1 MSPGNVTESD
11 KVTLVT
17 SDEPPQRYIISRS
30 KLMLM
35 SGFFLDRLSNPNMD
49 TDEDDREI
57 NLTEKAAHL
66 QGFLAVVQ
74 GEDVDEMLSTL
85 DYDDWISLGRLAS
98 KFECRV
104 ALKEVLLKIW

>member
-17 SDEPPQRYIISRS
+17 SDEPPQRYIVSRS

-35 SGFFLDRLSNPNMD
+35 SGFFLDQLSDSTLD
-49 TDEDDREI
+49 TAEDDREI

-66 QGFLAVVQ
+66 QGFLAVVR
-74 GEDVDEMLSTL
+74 GEEVDAMLSTL
-85 DYDDWISLGRLAS
+85 DYDDWISLRRLAS

-104 ALKEVLLKIW
+104 ALKEVLQKIW